1 MSASVPNLTVYEQ
14 ARQEH
19 EMIRERLKFL
29 HRQLEQQQVPLNE
42 VERLLK
48 ELRDCLNTHFHNEE
62 REGFFDQIV
71 TRAPQLSQQAD
82 SLTREHVEL
91 LQDLDALILFAE
103 CGSGQPLCWQTL
115 TLRFQDFMKKL
126 MHHESEE
133 NGMLQQAYV
142 DDLGTKD

>member
-1 MSASVPNLTVYEQ
+1 MATSVPNLTVYEQ

-19 EMIRERLKFL
+19 EMIRERLKCL
-29 HRQLEQQQVPLNE
+29 HRRLEQQQAPLDE
-42 VERLLK
+42 IVRLLT

-62 REGFFDQIV
+62 CEGFFDQIV

-91 LQDLDALILFAE
+91 LQDLDALMLFAE
-103 CGSGQPLCWQTL
+103 CGSGKPISWQTL
-115 TLRFQDFMKKL
+115 ALRFQDFMKKL